1 LENNFKLSIL
11 INQLIFLNHLP
22 VHFHL
27 GDDTGENATT
37 DGDLADKGALFV
49 NVVSLASL

>member
-1 LENNFKLSIL
+1 MPNFFDS
-11 INQLIFLNHLP
+11 FLKNIYVP

>member
-1 LENNFKLSIL
+1 MKKIY
-11 INQLIFLNHLP
+11 IP

-37 DGDLADKGALFV
+37 DGDLADEGALFV